1 MDFERRLKAI
11 KIKLMRSEEFGL
23 LSGVAMHG
31 NTILTTDVP
40 IAATNGRDCYFN
52 PEFLCTKIGN
62 GDRGVGFIMVHEW
75 MHKAGMHLVVY
86 KMLAKKNANRANQ
99 ATDYWINGKLVMADP
114 TGKLIQM
121 PTDKDNKPMGLY
133 DPKYHDWTVTR
144 IYKALEEEAKDKQE
158 EKGRATSNTPNGGDG
173 FDAHKWDEAEAIG
186 TEELAELGEEI
197 TQAIRQ
203 GIHAGHK
210 MGAGSL
216 TDSLGLGQLVT
227 PQIDWRVQLRAFM
240 NSTCKK
246 KTQSSWSRP
255 NRRFLHLDM
264 IMPSLVGKGIKEIV
278 LARDASG
285 SMHWD
290 DRLPK
295 VTSEMV
301 NLVRQLSVDKIHV
314 IDWDGAV
321 GSHEV
326 YTSDTLAKA
335 TKVRHVAGGGG
346 TTPACVPEYM
356 KDNGI
361 KPDCVVVLT
370 DGEIGDW
377 GKWATPV
384 LWAIVNNVKITAP
397 IGRTININ

>member
-23 LSGVAMHG
+23 LGGVAMHG
-31 NTILTTDVP
+31 STILTTDVP
-40 IAATNGRDCYFN
+40 IAATNGRDCYYN

-62 GDRGVGFIMVHEW
+62 GDLGVGFIMVHEW
-75 MHKAGMHLVVY
+75 MHKAAMHLVVY
-86 KMLAKKNANRANQ
+86 KTLAKKNAARSNQ
-99 ATDYWINGKLVMADP
+99 ATDYWINSKLVMADP

-121 PTDKDNKPMGLY
+121 PTDIDNKPIGLY

-144 IYKALEEEAKDKQE
+144 IYKALEEEAKDEDEGEGGEGGE
-158 EKGRATSNTPNGGDG
+158 EGGQG
-173 FDAHKWDEAEAIG
+173 FDDHKWDEAEAIG
-186 TEELAELGEEI
+186 TEELAKLGEEI

-203 GIHAGHK
+203 GIHSGHK
-210 MGAGSL
+210 MGEGSL

-227 PQIDWRVQLRAFM
+227 PKIDWRVQLRAFM
-240 NSTCKK
+240 NSTCRK
-246 KTQSSWSRP
+246 KTQSSWRRP
-255 NRRFLHLDM
+255 NRRFLHMDM

-285 SMHWD
+285 SMHMD
-290 DRLPK
+290 DRLTK

-301 NLVRQLSVDKIHV
+301 NLVRQLSVDKVHV
-314 IDWDGAV
+314 IDWDGQV

-335 TKVRHVAGGGG
+335 PAVRNVRGGGG
-346 TTPACVPEYM
+346 TSPSCVPEYL
-356 KDNGI
+356 KANGI
-361 KPDCVVVLT
+361 KADCVVVLT
-370 DGEIGDW
+370 DGEIRNW
-377 GKWATPV
+377 GKWTVPV

-397 IGRTININ
+397 IGRTVNIT